1 VALLDT
7 PQSAPPS
14 PPRRV
19 RNRATWTERLVIAT
33 LAIIG
38 LAAVFGPII
47 APGSVTNSNILD
59 ALAHPSASH
68 WFGTDEQGRDVFWR
82 VVAGARYSVLS
93 SLLVVVGYSAIGLI
107 VAVAASAGGRVVD
120 QVLMRITDA
129 GLALPTI
136 VFALALATVL
146 GPGLRSSVIA
156 LIFTGWP
163 FTARLLRSVM
173 RETMATPLV
182 EGARVLG
189 VSRWRLLWRHVLPN
203 SLDVLVVKWSADV
216 GNAILTLS
224 ALSFI
229 GVGAQPPSPEWG
241 AMVNDAQNYIST
253 AWWAALAPG
262 LAIAITATC
271 FGLLGDILQVRLNPE
286 LRDNREADLFVMTV
300 RDGSPL

>member
-1 VALLDT
+1 VT
-7 PQSAPPS
+7 FVEAPLETLRL
-14 PPRRV
+14 PRR
-19 RNRATWTERLVIAT
+19 RRWIRGTWSERLLIAT
-33 LAIIG
+33 LIVI
-38 LAAVFGPII
+38 LFAAVFGPII
-47 APGSVTNSNILD
+47 APASITSSNILD
-59 ALAHPSASH
+59 ALAHPSAAH

-93 SLLVVVGYSAIGLI
+93 ALLVVAGYSVIGVV
-107 VAVAASAGGRVVD
+107 VAVAATAGGRFVD
-120 QVLMRITDA
+120 HVLMRITDA

-136 VFALALATVL
+136 IFALALATIL
-146 GPGLRSSVIA
+146 GPGLRSSTIA
-156 LIFTGWP
+156 LILTGWP

-173 RETMATPLV
+173 RETMATPMV

-203 SLDVLVVKWSADV
+203 SLDVLVVKWSGDV

-241 AMVNDAQNYIST
+241 AMVNDAQNYISS

-271 FGLLGDILQVRLNPE
+271 FGLLGDVLQVRLNPE
-286 LRDNREADLFVMTV
+286 LRESRDASLFVMSV
-300 RDGSPL
+300 RDGTAA

>member
-1 VALLDT
+1 MALMDT
-7 PQSAPPS
+7 PVRMRRPFR
-14 PPRRV
+14 PRLRQ
-19 RNRATWTERLVIAT
+19 RGTWTERFLFAALGVI
-33 LAIIG
+33 LF
-38 LAAVFGPII
+38 AAVFGPII
-47 APGSVTNSNILD
+47 APSSITTSNILD
-59 ALAHPSASH
+59 ALAHPSAAH

-93 SLLVVVGYSAIGLI
+93 SLLVVAGYSAIGVV
-107 VAVAASAGGRVVD
+107 VAVAATAGGRFVD
-120 QVLMRITDA
+120 QILMRITDA

-136 VFALALATVL
+136 IFALALATIL
-146 GPGLRSSVIA
+146 GPGLRSSTIA
-156 LIFTGWP
+156 LILTGWP
-163 FTARLLRSVM
+163 FTARLLRTVM

-182 EGARVLG
+182 EGAMVLG

-241 AMVNDAQNYIST
+241 AMVNDAQNYISQS
-253 AWWAALAPG
+253 WWAALAPG

-271 FGLLGDILQVRLNPE
+271 FGLLGDLLQVRLNPE
-286 LRDNREADLFVMTV
+286 LRELRDADLFVMSV
-300 RDGSPL
+300 RDGTPS